1 MQDHRGSIRFVQEA
15 EAAVKGNTG
24 TVTLFCDVSTGK
36 AGHSRGNTLGL
47 ASLNNLGGIGGI
59 GAVPSYQVPGPVLI

>member
-1 MQDHRGSIRFVQEA
+1 MFPQERQ
-15 EAAVKGNTG
+15 
-24 TVTLFCDVSTGK
+24 VT
-36 AGHSRGNTLGL
+36 AGGNTLGL